1 MEDLLK
7 RTSYLLLIEPEKK
20 VSFRI
25 EKLRDTIHSEVNM
38 IENPFYNPHVTV
50 FEFLQYESFE
60 RKFVPAIR
68 DFVSQLHPFTLTLTD
83 FGSFGHTFYLQVKPL
98 PKELSKISACRKELK
113 VMTRATVNTQ
123 SIYHLT
129 VFKDLAEQMSEK
141 IWGNWKDKK
150 FEDFFVVKE
159 FVFLRKK
166 DNQRHYQEVAR
177 FPLLGKEIVKPVYVQ
192 GRLFD

>member
-1 MEDLLK
+1 MEDLQA
-7 RTSYLLLIEPEKK
+7 RSSYLLLIEPEKK

-38 IENPFYNPHVTV
+38 ISNPFYNPHVTV
-50 FEFLQYESFE
+50 LEFLQYESFE
-60 RKFVPAIR
+60 KKLIPALK

-83 FGSFGHTFYLQVKPL
+83 FGTFGHTFYLQVKPL
-98 PKELSKISACRKELK
+98 PKELSRISASRKELK
-113 VMTRATVNTQ
+113 VMTRTTVNTQ
-123 SIYHLT
+123 SVYHLT
-129 VFKDLAEQMSEK
+129 VFKDLDEQMSGR
-141 IWGNWKDKK
+141 IWENWQNKK

-166 DNQRHYQEVAR
+166 ENQRHYQEVAR